1 MPTSPTSL
9 RWKVNFVVSCSTRM
23 SASAAASRS
32 RGLKVAGQNLSLADP
47 VVGEKTVGRFGVCP
61 VLTGQGDAPSDFI
74 GELLQKLSQPL
85 TMAFI
90 FELAPC

>member
-1 MPTSPTSL
+1 MEGEL
-9 RWKVNFVVSCSTRM
+9 RRVVQHENERVGGCQPI
-23 SASAAASRS
+23 A